1 MFVLDYVG
9 RFWDAVAPVARV
21 SPFHYFDPFGM
32 MGGLPLA
39 TSNVVTLLAVFAAGG
54 VIANIAY
61 ARRDL

>member
-1 MFVLDYVG
+1 
-9 RFWDAVAPVARV
+9 
-21 SPFHYFDPFGM
+21 M

-54 VIANIAY
+54 VIANVAY